1 MKGIRTTLILPQCLI
16 IVAVLLLHGGVS
28 LGEGKRGGG
37 GWEGEGKR
45 GGGEEEKKETLK
57 EGEEEKSSKTTHT
70 ITVNGNPLIYTAV
83 AGELF
88 IEREEHDAKGRLFY
102 VAYTLQDP
110 ERSQRPITFAFNGGP
125 GAASVWLHL
134 GGLGPKRIQLGDD
147 GKALPPPVRY
157 GENPYTWLDFTDLVF
172 VDPIGTGFSR
182 SVPTDK
188 KTNKKFYGVQQDIE
202 SVAEFIRLY
211 LARNNRWM
219 SPKYLVGES
228 YGTTRVSGLTWYLH
242 QRYGIDLNGVVLVSP
257 VLDFD
262 TILFHPSND
271 LPYLLFL
278 PTYAAAAWHHKLL
291 SEKAKRGKLKD
302 LLEEVEHF
310 CLNTYVAALAKGE
323 DLDEN
328 EKNELV
334 EKISA
339 YIGLS
344 GDFIER
350 HNFRIDWMEFTRNLL
365 EKEGR
370 LVGRMD
376 STITGIDPD
385 PTRPWLLY
393 DPSLDSLYGP
403 FSGAMNAYVREELQ
417 FESDLV
423 YEFLNMEVNKLWD
436 WSSGLEMN
444 QGFIDV
450 SHTLRDALAVNGN
463 LKVLIASGL
472 YDLATPYFAAKYTVS
487 HMWLGQQRSN
497 ITIEHYEAGH
507 MVYTHMDALG
517 KLFRDSRHFY
527 ASALG
532 E

>member
-1 MKGIRTTLILPQCLI
+1 MEGNGGMKVIRLGLVLALLFTIPAI
-16 IVAVLLLHGGVS
+16 LLLHYGGP
-28 LGEGKRGGG
+28 LAEERGPKEEKKR
-37 GWEGEGKR
+37 ETL
-45 GGGEEEKKETLK
+45 EEEKF
-57 EGEEEKSSKTTHT
+57 SKTTHT
-70 ITVNGNPLIYTAV
+70 ITVNEKTLIYTAV
-83 AGELF
+83 AGQLL
-88 IEREEHDAKGRLFY
+88 IEQEEHDAKGRLFY

-134 GGLGPKRIQLGDD
+134 GGLGPKRIHLRDD

-157 GENPYTWLDFTDLVF
+157 RENPYTWLTFTDLVF

-182 SVPTDK
+182 SKPDDE

-219 SPKYLVGES
+219 SPKFLVGES

-271 LPYLLFL
+271 LPYLLFF
-278 PTYAAAAWHHKLL
+278 PTYAAAAWHHKVL
-291 SEKAKRGKLKD
+291 SETLKRGKLKD
-302 LLEEVEHF
+302 LLEGVEHF
-310 CLNTYVAALAKGE
+310 CLHTYVAALAKGE
-323 DLDEN
+323 DLDED
-328 EKNELV
+328 EKKELV

-339 YIGLS
+339 YTGLAAEL
-344 GDFIER
+344 IER
-350 HNFRIDWMEFTRNLL
+350 HNFRINWMEFTRNLL
-365 EKEGR
+365 KKDGL

-376 STITGIDPD
+376 STITGVEPD
-385 PTRPWLLY
+385 PTRPWPIY
-393 DPSLDSLYGP
+393 DPSLDTLYGP
-403 FSGAMNAYVREELQ
+403 FSSAMNAYVRKELK

-423 YEFLNMEVNKLWD
+423 YEFLNMKVNKLWD

-450 SHTLRDALAVNGN
+450 SHTLRDALAVNEN

-472 YDLATPYFAAKYTVS
+472 FDLATPYFAAKYTVS
-487 HMWLGQQRSN
+487 HMWLGEQRSN

-507 MVYTHMDALG
+507 MIYTHTDALR
-517 KLFRDSRHFY
+517 KLSLDARCFY
-527 ASALG
+527 ASALK